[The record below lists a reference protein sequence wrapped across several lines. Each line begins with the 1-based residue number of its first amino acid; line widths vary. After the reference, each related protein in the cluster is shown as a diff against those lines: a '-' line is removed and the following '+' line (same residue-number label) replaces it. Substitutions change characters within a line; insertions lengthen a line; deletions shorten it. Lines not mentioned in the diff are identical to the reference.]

1 MPLLALKQY
10 FYDPMTLLCLRML
23 VLVCE
28 QAIAGKRQELHK
40 YSMVKLS
47 EFGFPHLSFY
57 LSYLCIEGNANIKYG
72 GGR

>member
-1 MPLLALKQY
+1 MIMYASICVNKLL
-10 FYDPMTLLCLRML
+10 
-23 VLVCE
+23 
-28 QAIAGKRQELHK
+28 QEKDRKLHK

-47 EFGFPHLSFY
+47 DFGFPHLSFY